1 MNNCRFF
8 IVLSRKDNSVVVE
21 KFTITMTYLAL
32 RTELRHR
39 PRDCRLSVVA
49 SDLLMIFI
57 PPKYMIISAWFFF
70 YHVECQVN
78 QLKSR
83 GKNIIFICKEALWN
97 NLFNWHSIGYVT
109 PGIDRQLQCYDTV
122 KCYLWVTTEHGKRTT
137 EYSMNGN
144 IFRLLLL

>member
-39 PRDCRLSVVA
+39 PRDCRLSWSFDDIHSTEVHDYI
-49 SDLLMIFI
+49 SMI
-57 PPKYMIISAWFFF
+57 FF

-97 NLFNWHSIGYVT
+97 NLFNWHSIGCVT
-109 PGIDRQLQCYDTV
+109 PGIDRQLQCCDTV